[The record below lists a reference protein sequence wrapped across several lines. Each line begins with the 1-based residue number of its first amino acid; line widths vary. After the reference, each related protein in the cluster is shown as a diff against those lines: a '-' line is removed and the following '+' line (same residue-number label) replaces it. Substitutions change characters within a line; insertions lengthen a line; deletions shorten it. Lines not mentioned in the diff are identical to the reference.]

1 MNILDKM
8 HKKYKTNAARHF
20 FFFIFLPE
28 MSFSEEEK
36 TTLIQVSVF
45 IFRIKRWRER
55 TKKKQGYNYLEG
67 TGVEGGLNL
76 PGFLIP

>member
-1 MNILDKM
+1 MLQGI
-8 HKKYKTNAARHF
+8 F
-20 FFFIFLPE
+20 FFLFLPE

-36 TTLIQVSVF
+36 TTLIQVSVI

-76 PGFLIP
+76 PWIFFLYHKSF

>member
-1 MNILDKM
+1 MLQGI
-8 HKKYKTNAARHF
+8 F
-20 FFFIFLPE
+20 FFP
-28 MSFSEEEK
+28 FSSWDVFFEEEK

-45 IFRIKRWRER
+45 IFRMKRWRER

-76 PGFLIP
+76 PWIFF